1 MAKGAK
7 YPIRCAQP
15 AAFFKNLR
23 VISLHFQRN
32 AEKIAMMVTEKAT
45 KKATEETTEK
55 TVEETTEKT
64 VEETTEDT
72 PVETSEKITESTTA
86 GASVAFTTSADISSM
101 ETESIEGSRAAP
113 SSATTS
119 LDPIKLVVAIMKV
132 RVRYSIFF
140 LNNN

>member
-23 VISLHFQRN
+23 IISLHFQRN
-32 AEKIAMMVTEKAT
+32 AEKIAAMRVTEKTTEKAT
-45 KKATEETTEK
+45 EESTEK
-55 TVEETTEKT
+55 A

-101 ETESIEGSRAAP
+101 ETETIEGSRAAP
-113 SSATTS
+113 PSAATG
-119 LDPIKLVVAIMKV
+119 LDPIKPVVAIMKV
-132 RVRYSIFF
+132 RVRYSIFC
-140 LNNN
+140 LNDN